1 MSPTGKGLCAEDKLW
16 KVTSHAQYLS
26 VLDLPA
32 LTSNPISTKQRK
44 TQLTGYQSRVRCW
57 RSFPQGTC
65 RNSKTSPHLACILRC
80 FSLAFMSV
88 VVPDWPKVSIAGSEC
103 QKTVI
108 RNPGG
113 RNDGVCISDPS
124 VQKKDLEFHTCMG
137 YIAKP
142 CLKNWRGVGWERTK
156 EGKPECLLTH
166 LRKHI
171 CRNTK
176 ISACAA
182 EKHTGASQLATLIT
196 RLVIFLIQI
205 MFLKYSVAWWWWH
218 TNLIPVLHRETLF

>member
-1 MSPTGKGLCAEDKLW
+1 
-16 KVTSHAQYLS
+16 
-26 VLDLPA
+26 
-32 LTSNPISTKQRK
+32 
-44 TQLTGYQSRVRCW
+44 
-57 RSFPQGTC
+57 
-65 RNSKTSPHLACILRC
+65 
-80 FSLAFMSV
+80 MSV
-88 VVPDWPKVSIAGSEC
+88 VVPDWPKVSITGSEC

-113 RNDGVCISDPS
+113 RNDGMYLWSQCPEEGSWVPHLYGLHSKTMP
-124 VQKKDLEFHTCMG
+124 QK
-137 YIAKP
+137 
-142 CLKNWRGVGWERTK
+142 LKGVWWERTK

-205 MFLKYSVAWWWWH
+205 MFWKYSVAWWWWH